1 MTHHSVRTLGI
12 LTVPAAAL
20 LLLHWFNGSG
30 ARLPAPLIGLQLYA
44 PYAALLLAGF
54 ISVWFNRGR
63 ALLGLVCLGIAQIV
77 FGALQSGEFD
87 SDLVASTYGVLCAF
101 VPVNLAALA
110 LLPER
115 GLFNAFGLRRFF
127 LIIAQVAAVTLLL
140 RAGFTEFADWLAEP
154 GVRVPWLALDPI
166 TPRALPIIALAFV
179 ASAIQAVLR
188 DNPID
193 GALCGAIIAF
203 ALACYSSQQPTDFG
217 LLMSTAAL
225 LIMIGVLQDS
235 YRMAFRDELTGLP
248 SRRALNERMMS
259 LTHRFTIA
267 MLDVDHFKRFNDTY
281 GHETGD
287 HVLKMVAAKLEQLGS
302 GGRAF
307 RYGGEEF
314 ALVFPSRN
322 ARRVLRELEA
332 LRERVADHRMAL
344 RDPQRPAEAK
354 AGRNQRGIGGAKQ
367 SVTVTVSIGL
377 AEANDAH
384 RTPEEVLQAADRALY
399 RAKEKGRNRVSR

>member
-1 MTHHSVRTLGI
+1 LKHHSVRTLGI
-12 LTVPAAAL
+12 LTLPAAAL
-20 LLLHWFNGSG
+20 LLLHWLNGIG
-30 ARLPAPLIGLQLYA
+30 ASLPAPLVGLQLYA
-44 PYAALLLAGF
+44 PYAALILAGF

-63 ALLGLVCLGIAQIV
+63 ALLGLICLAIAQV
-77 FGALQSGEFD
+77 AYGAFQSGEFD
-87 SDLVASTYGVLCAF
+87 SNLMAPVSVVLCAF
-101 VPVNLAALA
+101 VPINLAALA

-127 LIIAQVAAVTLLL
+127 LIVAQLAAVTLLL
-140 RAGFTEFADWLAEP
+140 RAGSTDFADWLAEP
-154 GVRVPWLALDPI
+154 GVQMPWLSLDPI
-166 TPRALPIIALAFV
+166 APRALPIIALALG
-179 ASAIQAVLR
+179 AAAIQAISR

-193 GALCGAIIAF
+193 GGLCGAIIAF
-203 ALACYSSQQPTDFG
+203 ALACYSSQQPTDFA

-259 LTHRFTIA
+259 LTHQFTIA

-287 HVLKMVAAKLEQLGS
+287 HVLKMVAAKLGQLGA

-314 ALVFPSRN
+314 ALIFPSRN

-332 LRERVADHRMAL
+332 LRTRVADHRMAL
-344 RDPQRPAEAK
+344 RDAQRPAEAR
-354 AGRNQRGIGGAKQ
+354 AGRNQRGTGSVKQ
-367 SVTVTVSIGL
+367 SVAVTVSIGL

-399 RAKEKGRNRVSR
+399 RAKEKGRNRISR

>member
-1 MTHHSVRTLGI
+1 LTHATVRTLGI
-12 LTVPAAAL
+12 LAIPAGAL
-20 LLLHWFNGSG
+20 FLLRWFNFVG
-30 ARLPAPLIGLQLYA
+30 ANLPAPFTGFEFYG
-44 PYAALLLAGF
+44 PYAALGLAGF
-54 ISVWFNRGR
+54 MSLWFNRGR
-63 ALLGLVCLGIAQIV
+63 ALLALLCLAMAQLAYGAVLIGEIESGLAAQSYV
-77 FGALQSGEFD
+77 ALC
-87 SDLVASTYGVLCAF
+87 VL

-127 LIIAQVAAVTLLL
+127 LIVAQATALVLLL
-140 RAGFTEFADWLAEP
+140 RAGYTQVADWLAASLP
-154 GVRVPWLALDPI
+154 GPHWLQAGPIPLRV
-166 TPRALPIIALAFV
+166 LPIIAVSILAAAV
-179 ASAIQAVLR
+179 PAVLR
-188 DNPID
+188 DNPIE
-193 GALCGAIIAF
+193 GALCGAIVAF
-203 ALACYSSQQPTDFG
+203 ALACYSAEHPADFG

-235 YRMAFRDELTGLP
+235 YRMAFCDELTGLP

-259 LTHRFTIA
+259 LGHEFTIA

-281 GHETGD
+281 GHDTGD
-287 HVLKMVAAKLEQLGS
+287 HVLKMVAAKLWQVRS

-314 ALVFPSRN
+314 ALVFPSCN

-332 LRERVADHRMAL
+332 LRARVAGHSLAL

-354 AGRNQRGIGGAKQ
+354 SGRSRRAGAGAKPGV
-367 SVTVTVSIGL
+367 SVTVSIGL
-377 AEANDAH
+377 AESNDTH
-384 RTPEEVLQAADRALY
+384 RTPDEVLQAADRALY

>member
-1 MTHHSVRTLGI
+1 LTHHSVRTLGI

-30 ARLPAPLIGLQLYA
+30 ASLPAPLIGLQLYA

-63 ALLGLVCLGIAQIV
+63 ALLGLICLGIAQVV

-354 AGRNQRGIGGAKQ
+354 AGRNQRGTGGAKQ